1 MRVVGV
7 MADEVT
13 FSLASPEDTDALGFA
28 LGEAI
33 DEPLVIGLV
42 GEMGSGKTT
51 LVRGLARGL
60 GVSGVVN
67 SPTYTLLQRYEGRM
81 SLNHLDAWMEARER
95 EVLADGAH
103 ELLGKEGVS
112 VVEWADRVEDW
123 LPPERLEVQLVVTG
137 ANERRAVVRW
147 LTDVGAAGP
156 SRALEAMHRW
166 VVPESGDEG

>member
-1 MRVVGV
+1 MSVECYAL
-7 MADEVT
+7 ADEAAT
-13 FSLASPEDTDALGFA
+13 LALGA
-28 LGEAI
+28 ELGHRLAAGGCVYLEGDLGA
-33 DEPLVIGLV
+33 
-42 GEMGSGKTT
+42 GKTT
-51 LVRGLARGL
+51 LVRGIARGL

-123 LPPERLEVQLVVTG
+123 LPTERLEVQLVVTG

-156 SRALEAMHRW
+156 SRALEAMCRW

>member
-1 MRVVGV
+1 
-7 MADEVT
+7 MAAEIT
-13 FSLASPEDTDALGFA
+13 LLLSCPEDTDAFGFA

-81 SLNHLDAWMEARER
+81 SLNHLDAWLEVRER

-103 ELLGKEGVS
+103 ELLGRDGVS

-123 LPPERLEVQLVVTG
+123 LPSERLEVQLLVTG
-137 ANERRAVVRW
+137 TRERTAVLRW
-147 LTDVGAAGP
+147 LNGEGTSGP
-156 SRALEAMHRW
+156 PRVLDAMSRW
-166 VVPESGDEG
+166 VLPESGSER